1 MSTSLR
7 KKLPVR
13 PRRKN
18 KEISKIRDKHILIGV
33 TGGIAAYK
41 VAYLIRD
48 LMKAGAKVKV
58 MMTEAGTRFVT
69 PLTFSALSKSQVF
82 TDMWSANQSSD
93 SDIGTQHINLANWP
107 DILLIA
113 PASANTISK
122 LSFGISDNLLTAVSL
137 ATTRPIL
144 LAPTMDA
151 EMYLNTV
158 TQRNLAV
165 LKERGYIIIPP
176 AEGELASGLSGPGR
190 LPEIKIIIET
200 IENTLNQS
208 NQDLKKKRILV
219 TAGPTYEP
227 IDPVRFIGNRS
238 SGKMGFA
245 IANAAA
251 QRGAEVTLIAGPTH
265 LETPRNVTRVN
276 VESAQEMF
284 KSVLSHAKAANAVIM
299 AAAVSDYTPLNPS
312 GHKIKKQ
319 QANELLE
326 LKLHS
331 TEDILATLGKRKG
344 RTVLA
349 GFALET
355 KDELSGAKE
364 KMRKKNLDLIVL
376 NSFGKQNRVFGSDF
390 NTVTII
396 SRSGKA
402 EKLTEMPK
410 FDVANKILD
419 KVKSIL

>member
-1 MSTSLR
+1 
-7 KKLPVR
+7 VR
-13 PRRKN
+13 PQRKN
-18 KEISKIRDKHILIGV
+18 KEVYKIRGKNILIGV

-41 VAYLIRD
+41 VGYLIRD
-48 LMKAGAKVKV
+48 LIKAGAKVKV

-69 PLTFSALSKSQVF
+69 PLTFSALSKNQVF
-82 TDMWSANQSSD
+82 TDMWTANQSLD
-93 SDIGTQHINLANWP
+93 SDIGTQHINLANWA

-122 LSFGISDNLLTAVSL
+122 LSFGISDNLLTTVSL
-137 ATTRPIL
+137 ASTRPIL
-144 LAPTMDA
+144 LAPTMDV
-151 EMYLNTV
+151 EMYLNAV
-158 TQRNLAV
+158 TQRNLAI

-190 LPEIKIIIET
+190 LPEIKVIIET
-200 IENTLNQS
+200 IDNVLTQS
-208 NQDLKKKRILV
+208 NQDLKKKKILV

-245 IANAAA
+245 VANAAA

-265 LETPRNVTRVN
+265 LETPRNVARVN

-284 KSVLSHAKAANAVIM
+284 KAVISHAKGVNSIIM

-319 QANELLE
+319 HANEVLE
-326 LKLHS
+326 LKLRS
-331 TEDILATLGKRKG
+331 TEDILASLGKRKG
-344 RTVLA
+344 KIVLV

-364 KMRKKNLDLIVL
+364 KLRKKNLDLIVL
-376 NSFGKQNRVFGSDF
+376 NSFGKQNRIFGSDF

-396 SRSGKA
+396 SRRGNA
-402 EKLTEMPK
+402 EKLSEMPK
-410 FDVANKILD
+410 FDIANKILD
-419 KVKSIL
+419 KVKAIL